1 MILSAIV
8 ALAPY
13 VLQLLAM
20 VPGFAKT
27 IAQFKDDISGHPNLT
42 ADQKAQALRD
52 AKSDVDAADDEVQAA
67 VAKDVPPPAPTALR

>member
-1 MILSAIV
+1 MILNAIV

-27 IAQFKDDISGHPNLT
+27 IAQFKADISGHPNLT
-42 ADQKAQALRD
+42 ADQKVQALRD
-52 AKSDVDAADDEVQAA
+52 AKAEVAAADAEVQAA
-67 VAKDVPPPAPTALR
+67 VAADLPEPKPTAPG